1 MIKFID
7 LFSGTGG
14 FRLAFERI
22 CDNYKIKSQCVFS
35 SDIDIN
41 SRKIY
46 LENFGEKPIGDITK
60 IDENDIPDHDILLG
74 GFPCQPFSICG
85 ELKGFEDT
93 RGTRNVEC
101 RYKTLHI

>member
-14 FRLAFERI
+14 FRLAIERI
-22 CDNYKIKSQCVFS
+22 CHNYKIPCQCVFS

-41 SRKIY
+41 AQKIY
-46 LENFGEKPIGDITK
+46 LENFGETPIGDITK
-60 IDENDIPDHDILLG
+60 INANDIPDHDILLG

-85 ELKGFEDT
+85 EHKGLQET
-93 RGTRNVEC
+93 IGTLIYDNA
-101 RYKTLHI
+101 

>member
-14 FRLAFERI
+14 FRLAIERI
-22 CDNYKIKSQCVFS
+22 CHNYKIPCQCVFS

-41 SRKIY
+41 AQKIY
-46 LENFGEKPIGDITK
+46 LENFGETPIGDITK
-60 IDENDIPDHDILLG
+60 INANDIPDHDILLG

-93 RGTRNVEC
+93 RGT
-101 RYKTLHI
+101 L

>member
-35 SDIDIN
+35 SDIDID
-41 SRKIY
+41 SQKIY
-46 LENFGEKPIGDITK
+46 TANFGETPAGDITK
-60 IDENDIPDHDILLG
+60 INENDIPEHDILLAG
-74 GFPCQPFSICG
+74 
-85 ELKGFEDT
+85 
-93 RGTRNVEC
+93 
-101 RYKTLHI
+101 